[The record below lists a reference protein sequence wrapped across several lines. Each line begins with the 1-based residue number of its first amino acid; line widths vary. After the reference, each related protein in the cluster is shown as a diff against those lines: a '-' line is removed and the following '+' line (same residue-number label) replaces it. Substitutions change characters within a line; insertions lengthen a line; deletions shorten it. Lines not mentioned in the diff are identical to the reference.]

1 LAVWANAS
9 LADADERARLAQW
22 LPQLFRTKR

>member
-1 LAVWANAS
+1 LHNAE
-9 LADADERARLAQW
+9 ADERARLAQL